1 MIKRTYE
8 ELEPYFPAG
17 HFGVTCKRYHGKDET
32 GAQKFWIGVSEF
44 EPDGGADWAY
54 DDNPLEKVYFVL
66 EGEMTVT
73 DKDGNKYVI
82 HKNESISFPPNEGR
96 GLKNESGKPAK
107 MLVIIN
113 YPWCDLFCSQPDPDS
128 ERHQRRPE
136 LQGHPEDDRCRCD
149 H

>member
-82 HKNESISFPPNEGR
+82 HKNESISFPPNGYIQVKFKI
-96 GLKNESGKPAK
+96 GAPPKT
-107 MLVIIN
+107 LVIIN
-113 YPWCDLFCSQPDPDS
+113 YPDAQ
-128 ERHQRRPE
+128 
-136 LQGHPEDDRCRCD
+136 
-149 H
+149 

>member
-1 MIKRTYE
+1 M
-8 ELEPYFPAG
+8 
-17 HFGVTCKRYHGKDET
+17 
-32 GAQKFWIGVSEF
+32 SEF

-82 HKNESISFPPNEGR
+82 HKNESISFPNEGR

-113 YPWCDLFCSQPDPDS
+113 YPDAQ
-128 ERHQRRPE
+128 
-136 LQGHPEDDRCRCD
+136 
-149 H
+149 

>member
-32 GAQKFWIGVSEF
+32 NADKFWIGISEF
-44 EPDGGADWAY
+44 EPGGGADWAY

-73 DKDGNKYVI
+73 DKEGNKYVVGPMQ
-82 HKNESISFPPNEGR
+82 SISFPPTEGR
-96 GLKNESGKPAK
+96 GLVHASDKPAK

-113 YPWCDLFCSQPDPDS
+113 YPQA
-128 ERHQRRPE
+128 
-136 LQGHPEDDRCRCD
+136 
-149 H
+149 

>member
-17 HFGVTCKRYHGKDET
+17 HFGVTCKRYLGKDET

-82 HKNESISFPPNEGR
+82 HKDESISFPPNEGR

-113 YPWCDLFCSQPDPDS
+113 YPDAQ
-128 ERHQRRPE
+128 
-136 LQGHPEDDRCRCD
+136 
-149 H
+149 

>member
-32 GAQKFWIGVSEF
+32 
-44 EPDGGADWAY
+44 
-54 DDNPLEKVYFVL
+54 PLEKVYFVL

-113 YPWCDLFCSQPDPDS
+113 YPDAQ
-128 ERHQRRPE
+128 
-136 LQGHPEDDRCRCD
+136 
-149 H
+149 

>member
-1 MIKRTYE
+1 MRRSGLKIMWGLLGLLT
-8 ELEPYFPAG
+8 
-17 HFGVTCKRYHGKDET
+17 
-32 GAQKFWIGVSEF
+32 
-44 EPDGGADWAY
+44 
-54 DDNPLEKVYFVL
+54 PLEKVYFVL

-113 YPWCDLFCSQPDPDS
+113 YPDAQ
-128 ERHQRRPE
+128 
-136 LQGHPEDDRCRCD
+136 
-149 H
+149 